1 MLKVNILNFSMMKAK
16 GFRDTAK
23 NIWKLS
29 RKTTTERDKQN
40 QCLERIES
48 FATAVAAVL
57 WKQVLYTVKQCLY
70 LLKSQSP
77 SEWSLDTLGSHHSG
91 ISRSGRPVAYLGG
104 IVLTGNWW
112 GRAQPT
118 VGNTI
123 PRRVALGY
131 IKKLSW
137 VWGRIPASEQF
148 LCGSCL
154 CSGSDFP

>member
-48 FATAVAAVL
+48 FATAVAGAL

-77 SEWSLDTLGSHHSG
+77 SEW
-91 ISRSGRPVAYLGG
+91 
-104 IVLTGNWW
+104 
-112 GRAQPT
+112 
-118 VGNTI
+118 
-123 PRRVALGY
+123 
-131 IKKLSW
+131 
-137 VWGRIPASEQF
+137 
-148 LCGSCL
+148 
-154 CSGSDFP
+154 